1 MPPLATASD
10 LAARGID
17 GGFVEAGVFLDVAS
31 AEVRHAAGSNISQ
44 TTATVTLVGRDGAW
58 LRLPGAP
65 VTAVDT
71 VVKDDATLTDWKL
84 ADGRLWRRAGW
95 GGRLRGEPASVTVTY
110 TYGLPT
116 IPDDIIDLVC
126 SMVAAAKSALD
137 SADDGEGLAY
147 DNGRLQSITIDGF
160 SETYATSAEAMS
172 AVTAMTLPTRA
183 RQRLAARFGGGA
195 DMVITE

>member
-10 LAARGID
+10 LTARGID
-17 GGFVEAGVFLDVAS
+17 AGFAEVDVFLDVAS
-31 AEVRHAAGSNISQ
+31 EEVRQAAGSNITE
-44 TTATVTLVGRDGAW
+44 TTGTVSLVGRHDVW

-65 VTAVDT
+65 VTAVST
-71 VVKDDATLTDWKL
+71 VTKDGTALTDWKL
-84 ADGRLWRRAGW
+84 ADGRLWRRNGW
-95 GGRLRGEPASVTVTY
+95 GGTYRGEPAVVAVTY
-110 TYGLPT
+110 TYGLATVPA
-116 IPDDIIDLVC
+116 DIVDLVC
-126 SMVAAAKSALD
+126 TMVAAAKSALD

-195 DMVITE
+195 HMVVTE